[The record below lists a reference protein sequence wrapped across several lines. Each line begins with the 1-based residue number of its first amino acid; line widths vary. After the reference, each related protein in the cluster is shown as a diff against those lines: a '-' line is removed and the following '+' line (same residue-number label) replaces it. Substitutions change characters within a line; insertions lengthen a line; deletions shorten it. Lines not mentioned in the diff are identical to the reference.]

1 MWGGATQRHDKIL
14 GSKKMYGGNKLIKL
28 KGIFINLINSNVIY
42 INDVIDNKEI
52 RKNYITQF
60 KMLCLKK
67 TYQKSG
73 IIL

>member
-14 GSKKMYGGNKLIKL
+14 GSKKMYGGIIMLIKL

-60 KMLCLKK
+60 KMLC
-67 TYQKSG
+67 
-73 IIL
+73 

>member
-1 MWGGATQRHDKIL
+1 
-14 GSKKMYGGNKLIKL
+14 MYGGIIMLIKL

-60 KMLCLKK
+60 KMLC
-67 TYQKSG
+67 
-73 IIL
+73 